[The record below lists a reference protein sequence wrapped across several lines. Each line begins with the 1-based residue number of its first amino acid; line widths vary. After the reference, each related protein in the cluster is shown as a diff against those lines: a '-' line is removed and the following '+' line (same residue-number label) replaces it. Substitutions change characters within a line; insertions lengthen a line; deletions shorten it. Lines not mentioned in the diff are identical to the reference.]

1 MTLFGLIQAVQN
13 LETMLNRGRP
23 PAVVALIYLFIWYL
37 IVAAIMAVILLML
50 LRFILNYADM
60 NPFSRP
66 VIHVRRLTD
75 PLVNP
80 VRRALAG
87 LGVQPNGAP
96 LVVVLLTILLG
107 FFVLR
112 LAGSILSVAAGIT
125 NAVASGEAGG
135 IVAIIG
141 YLLYGLLS
149 VYSLLIVIRI
159 IFSWGRVTYANRVMR
174 FLINVTDPLLI
185 PLRQMIP
192 PLGMF
197 DISPIVAFVII
208 FLFQQAIALT
218 LLRGWPP
225 EFFG

>member
-1 MTLFGLIQAVQN
+1 MNLFGLFQTVQTFEAVS
-13 LETMLNRGRP
+13 NRSRP
-23 PAVVALIYLFIWYL
+23 PVAVALIYLFIWYV
-37 IVAAIMAVILLML
+37 IVAAIMAVVLLML

-80 VRRALAG
+80 VRRSLAS

-96 LVVVLLTILLG
+96 LVVVLLAILLG

-112 LAGSILSVAAGIT
+112 LAGSILSTAAGVTI
-125 NAVASGEAGG
+125 AVTSGEAGG
-135 IVAIIG
+135 IVALVG

-159 IFSWGRVTYANRVMR
+159 IFSWGRVTYGNRVMR
-174 FLINVTDPLLI
+174 FLINVTDPLLV

-197 DISPIVAFVII
+197 DISPIVAFIII
-208 FLFQQAIALT
+208 FLFQQAIAMT
-218 LLRGWPP
+218 LLRGWVP

>member
-1 MTLFGLIQAVQN
+1 MTLFGLIQTAQN
-13 LETMLNRGRP
+13 LEAMINRGRP

-37 IVAAIMAVILLML
+37 IVAAIMAVIFMML
-50 LRFILNYADM
+50 LRFILNYADL

-112 LAGSILSVAAGIT
+112 LSGSILSVAAGIA
-125 NAVASGEAGG
+125 NAATSGGAGAV
-135 IVAIIG
+135 VAIIG

-159 IFSWGRVTYANRVMR
+159 VFSWGGVTYGNRVMR
-174 FLINVTDPLLI
+174 FLMSVTDPLLI

-192 PLGMF
+192 PLGVF

-208 FLFQQAIALT
+208 FLFQQAVALT